1 MEKPQGIPPSW
12 RKEAAAAVRSRT
24 GLQPKVGIILGSG
37 LGPFAEEIQG
47 ATVIPYAEI
56 PHFPVST
63 VPGHAGRLVLG
74 RVEGVPVV
82 AMQGRVHAY
91 EGYPLAA
98 VAFPVW
104 VMKELGVET
113 LIASNAA
120 GSLNPDYHAG
130 DLMLI
135 TDHLNFVFDN
145 PLVGPNDD
153 ELGPRFPASDLAYTP
168 ELQAV
173 AREAAAALGV
183 PLREGVYA
191 WIRGPIFETAAFC
204 RFLRQA
210 GADAIGMSTV
220 PEILAAVHC
229 GMRTVAI
236 SCLTDELRAKDE
248 PPLTHEEV
256 LAVAERV
263 GASFRSLLKEIVR
276 RLA

>member
-1 MEKPQGIPPSW
+1 MDKPQGIPPSW
-12 RKEAAAAVRSRT
+12 RKEAAAEVRSRT
-24 GLQPKVGIILGSG
+24 GLRPKVAVILGSG
-37 LGPFAEEIQG
+37 LGPLADEIED
-47 ATVIPYAEI
+47 ATAIPYGEI

-63 VPGHAGRLVLG
+63 VPGHAGRLILG
-74 RVEGVPVV
+74 RIEGVPVL

-91 EGYPLAA
+91 EGYPLSAL
-98 VAFPVW
+98 AFPVW

-173 AREAAAALGV
+173 ARAAAAAVGV

-191 WIRGPIFETAAFC
+191 WIRGPFYETAAFC
-204 RFLRQA
+204 RFLRMA

-229 GMRTVAI
+229 GMRTLAI
-236 SCLTDELRAKDE
+236 SCLTDEVRQKGE

-263 GASFRSLLKEIVR
+263 GASFRALLREIVR
-276 RLA
+276 RLT